1 MSLLALKKVL
11 RKEAN
16 RYVENCDF
24 QYFEKQIGP
33 EIHSGE
39 SLWSVQSV
47 VCRGANTWINFTLC
61 NLQVSLATQNT
72 SSHR

>member
-39 SLWSVQSV
+39 SLWSVLLFAEEQIP
-47 VCRGANTWINFTLC
+47 G
-61 NLQVSLATQNT
+61 
-72 SSHR
+72 